1 MTHPHSLALLSPA
14 MWELYRDLRLS
25 SLLDSPDAFGGTHAL
40 EAARPVEVWQS
51 RLAAAATSGLDL
63 PLLARVGELP
73 AGLCWA
79 KRDAAY
85 LSVVNVYQM
94 WVAPECRGVGTGGRC
109 WSAAWIGPEP
119 SVRRRFALGSR
130 LRTAR
135 LTVST
140 FGTASCRW
148 ARRSLFVKGH
158 PSSRRPC
165 HSVSQA
171 MPDRPINLGRR
182 GSVAPGAISCLPSA
196 GRFGRAGGYSKKIP
210 VEVA

>member
-1 MTHPHSLALLSPA
+1 MAYPHSLALLSPA

-94 WVAPECRGVGTGGRC
+94 WVAPECRGVGIGGALLERC
-109 WSAAWIGPEP
+109 MD
-119 SVRRRFALGSR
+119 
-130 LRTAR
+130 
-135 LTVST
+135 
-140 FGTASCRW
+140 W
-148 ARRSLFVKGH
+148 ARTIGAAEIRLGVTIADSPAHRLYIRHGFLPVGAPQPLREGSPLLAQTMSLRVAGH
-158 PSSRRPC
+158 
-165 HSVSQA
+165 A
-171 MPDRPINLGRR
+171 
-182 GSVAPGAISCLPSA
+182 
-196 GRFGRAGGYSKKIP
+196 
-210 VEVA
+210 